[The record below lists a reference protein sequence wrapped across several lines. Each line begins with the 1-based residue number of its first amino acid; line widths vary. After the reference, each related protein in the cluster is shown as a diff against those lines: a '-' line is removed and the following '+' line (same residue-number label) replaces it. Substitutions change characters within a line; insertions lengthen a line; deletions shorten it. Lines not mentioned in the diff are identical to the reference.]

1 MSDKY
6 NEDVKRLLKIYKNNP
21 DYRDEYYDKLL
32 SRNRN
37 KLLMS
42 MLDIIDD
49 EINNFNY
56 NDESDLTYL
65 FTLLELLPDVLRKNK
80 FLQQTTINRFSS
92 VHRTI
97 NEIIHVKPE
106 SLNKKQ
112 NTRYKLLKN
121 ILYKLEDT
129 ILKFNYEIPDDY
141 DPSKGEFIYYIIFNS
156 KNLNHFINAIEEFP
170 YLVNIKDEKEYPL
183 INKVLDEYISALDK
197 YISNINL
204 GPLDDLLYYK
214 KVFKAILSSPKIA
227 LNEEDKKILLN
238 KIKEYVEHKELSVPR
253 QKEKL
258 TYFTNNMML
267 AILGEEEDKTL
278 TNLNY
283 EYEVHESFKAA
294 HNIEAKKVYILNS
307 NLTSKKKRKKIY
319 TFDGEGAY
327 ELDDALSIE
336 KKDGIYHLGV
346 HIADPVAYIDKSSIL
361 YDEARKRTRS
371 LYSGNECIPM
381 IPFNLSGDLMSLNQ
395 GEYRYAM
402 SHYFDIDSRTGELI
416 KYYIKNEIIKVTKNL
431 KYDDFNHDIVHGS
444 DDEAYLDTLLH
455 LCEIS
460 PILSQVYDEDKVY
473 QEFHNDNSKTIGTSV
488 VENCMIYTNYN
499 LAKLFAEK
507 ELPFIYRCHKIN
519 EKQIKEIEDLQERI
533 RLRSD
538 DQSVIKDLET
548 LKNIFPRAYYTPHNV
563 GHEGLGTSF
572 YSHSTS
578 PLRRFADDIASECIH
593 KFILDTYT
601 EDDIKAYMEYIEQVS
616 DEINQKRRSLDAYE
630 IERFHIKNNH

>member
-1 MSDKY
+1 MVKSIYDIIKIIGGYMSDKY

-197 YISNINL
+197 YISSINL

-227 LNEEDKKILLN
+227 LNEE
-238 KIKEYVEHKELSVPR
+238 VS
-253 QKEKL
+253 
-258 TYFTNNMML
+258 
-267 AILGEEEDKTL
+267 
-278 TNLNY
+278 
-283 EYEVHESFKAA
+283 
-294 HNIEAKKVYILNS
+294 
-307 NLTSKKKRKKIY
+307 KKIY
-319 TFDGEGAY
+319 
-327 ELDDALSIE
+327 LSSINGIFIFIE
-336 KKDGIYHLGV
+336 KI
-346 HIADPVAYIDKSSIL
+346 
-361 YDEARKRTRS
+361 
-371 LYSGNECIPM
+371 
-381 IPFNLSGDLMSLNQ
+381 
-395 GEYRYAM
+395 
-402 SHYFDIDSRTGELI
+402 
-416 KYYIKNEIIKVTKNL
+416 
-431 KYDDFNHDIVHGS
+431 
-444 DDEAYLDTLLH
+444 
-455 LCEIS
+455 
-460 PILSQVYDEDKVY
+460 
-473 QEFHNDNSKTIGTSV
+473 
-488 VENCMIYTNYN
+488 
-499 LAKLFAEK
+499 
-507 ELPFIYRCHKIN
+507 
-519 EKQIKEIEDLQERI
+519 
-533 RLRSD
+533 
-538 DQSVIKDLET
+538 
-548 LKNIFPRAYYTPHNV
+548 
-563 GHEGLGTSF
+563 
-572 YSHSTS
+572 
-578 PLRRFADDIASECIH
+578 
-593 KFILDTYT
+593 
-601 EDDIKAYMEYIEQVS
+601 
-616 DEINQKRRSLDAYE
+616 
-630 IERFHIKNNH
+630 